1 MTDSIDKPPEIPSPP
16 PEEKVQVIT
25 VNFKEGAIID
35 KVQFDGEGGIP
46 KFLRDM
52 AKFSKN
58 TKVKSVVVLTINEE
72 EHVDWVHIAENEH
85 HLALA
90 ALCLDDIKEDLK
102 AKIFRDDEEEE

>member
-1 MTDSIDKPPEIPSPP
+1 
-16 PEEKVQVIT
+16 
-25 VNFKEGAIID
+25 
-35 KVQFDGEGGIP
+35 
-46 KFLRDM
+46 
-52 AKFSKN
+52 
-58 TKVKSVVVLTINEE
+58 VVVLTINEE